1 MASGTSLS
9 LSAFF
14 LLLVCPPRSAADT
27 LKITSS
33 PPGATVELDGVLE
46 GTTPFEKN
54 FPGGYF
60 HKTLTSMGSRLEH
73 AMVAR
78 VSLTGYATKEIRM
91 TDGPVNWISVNGRNH
106 GEYWLLKS
114 DHFQVTLQPI
124 SQVFTGGV
132 AAKLP
137 GAGSIDLQPEL
148 SLEELVRKTKPAVV
162 YLKGLDKSGT
172 GFFVTETG
180 VIATNAH
187 VARGEES
194 LLTILPG
201 GEQLEAKV
209 VYIDADLDIALAKV
223 EGKNFPHLMLADAAT
238 LRQGENVLA
247 IGNPW
252 DAMLFSVTK
261 GIVSAVGKF
270 ANAGPGTWIQTDT
283 PINPGNSGG
292 PLLNSR
298 GEVIGINTQKLVKK
312 NVTGIGFALSATDLL
327 EVLHRFYP
335 NVASTHPVD
344 SAGAE
349 VARAAPAVGT
359 VLTASDS
366 GSDTATTVSSNP
378 ETQPVSSNT
387 SAATPT
393 TSLAPEPSASPTPH
407 GFGIVTIT
415 SDPDG
420 AEIFVDDK
428 FVGSTPAKLK
438 LAAGN
443 HVMIIRGA
451 GLTEWKRTLE
461 VLKDSQVTL
470 KPVLERAP

>member
-1 MASGTSLS
+1 MGSGTSLR
-9 LSAFF
+9 LSAFLF
-14 LLLVCPPRSAADT
+14 LLVCPLRSAADT

-33 PPGATVELDGVLE
+33 PAGASVEIDGVVA
-46 GTTPFEKN
+46 GTTPFEKD

-60 HKTLTSMGSRLEH
+60 HKTKTSMGSRLEH
-73 AMVAR
+73 PMVAR
-78 VSLTGYATKEIRM
+78 ISLTGYATKEIQM
-91 TDGPVNWISVNGRNH
+91 TDGPMNWISVNGRNH

-132 AAKLP
+132 SAKLP
-137 GAGSIDLQPEL
+137 GAGSVDLQPEL
-148 SLEELVRKTKPAVV
+148 SLEELVRRTKPAVV
-162 YLKGLDKSGT
+162 YLKGLEKSGT

-223 EGKNFPHLMLADAAT
+223 EGKNFPHLPLADAAT
-238 LRQGENVLA
+238 VRQGENVLA
-247 IGNPW
+247 IGNPG

-298 GEVIGINTQKLVKK
+298 GEVVGINTQKLVKK

-335 NVASTHPVD
+335 NVSSTHSPASTGSEAARPAPAFGTVS
-344 SAGAE
+344 SAGE
-349 VARAAPAVGT
+349 
-359 VLTASDS
+359 S
-366 GSDTATTVSSNP
+366 GSDAATTATSSSETQTVSS
-378 ETQPVSSNT
+378 TTSS
-387 SAATPT
+387 ATPT
-393 TSLAPEPSASPTPH
+393 ASAASEPNANPTPH
-407 GFGIVTIT
+407 GFGTVTIT

-438 LAAGN
+438 LAAGS
-443 HVMIIRGA
+443 HVMLIRGA
-451 GLTEWKRTLE
+451 GLREWKRTLE

-470 KPVLERAP
+470 KPVLEHAP